1 MSAGTGGTHALV
13 VGHGRMGSRHA
24 AVLRELGAEVTTV
37 DMDPLAGADHQ
48 RVPADCDVGLA
59 VVSVP
64 PHSLADVAGELIA
77 THQVPR
83 VVVDK
88 PMAESL
94 EDARALNVLAEAA
107 GTDLMLMFTE
117 RANPGFRALRD
128 CLHLVG
134 PVRNISV
141 RRLGPPPPNWPC
153 DVGVDIAGHC
163 FDMTRALG
171 FEPEPIWGE
180 AVGGVAR
187 YRSMFADGSGALDV
201 LVSHEGDEVVRTFA
215 VTGPGGMLTL
225 DKRSQ
230 EVLFYDAEGV
240 SEIPVSREEPLR
252 VAWRE
257 VIDGAWEADGRD
269 GEVALELSLT
279 RSDLAPDVPR

>member
-1 MSAGTGGTHALV
+1 MGGTHALV

-24 AVLRELGAEVTTV
+24 AVLRELGVKVTTV
-37 DMDPLAGADHQ
+37 DVDRFAGADRE
-48 RVPADCDVGLA
+48 RVPAGCDAGLA

-64 PHSLADVAGELIA
+64 PHRLADVASELIA
-77 THQVPR
+77 THEVPR

-94 EDARALNVLAEAA
+94 DDARALNALAEAA

-141 RRLGPPPPNWPC
+141 RRLGPRPANWQC

-187 YRSMFADGSGALDV
+187 YRSMFADGGGALDV
-201 LVSHEGDEVVRTFA
+201 LVSHEEDEVVRTFA

-230 EVLFYDAEGV
+230 EVLYYDAEGV
-240 SEIPVSREEPLR
+240 SEIPVAREEPLL

-257 VIDGAWEADGRD
+257 VMDGTWVADGRD
-269 GEVALELSLT
+269 GEIALELSLT